1 MIDRLLY
8 WFRIQRHVNALAKAD
23 MIVLTVDEQVKHLA
37 MVDGF
42 FRWAITSGS
51 LNDGTTPSHTR
62 KRAAFFAREVLA
74 TFPMPHVHNVK
85 GKVAPGA

>member
-23 MIVLTVDEQVKHLA
+23 MIVLLTDDQAKHYG
-37 MVDGF
+37 MVHSF
-42 FRWAITSGS
+42 FVWAITSGA
-51 LNDGTTPSHTR
+51 LNDGSTPSHTR